1 VSKVGHRTGWPP
13 QRIEASTF
21 RHILKEALMNA
32 ESSAGESIAD
42 KQYLTVVSLDIE
54 RFSRFT
60 DAQGARIATL
70 FRNAVQSAFDRTD
83 LAHVYANHKFMQNS
97 GDGIVAGFAQD
108 DLPYIVDR
116 VPSALQGEL
125 RELHRSK
132 GLCVRMR
139 MGVSVGPVEHIHD
152 KRVDVAPNRTV
163 IDACRIADAGPTRAL
178 LEHSDEG
185 ATYLAMAV
193 TPTVMDSTIDRNPL
207 WLQASEFVEVEI
219 SLPKKRYRKQAFLH
233 VPSPSG
239 QLLQTGFLGLEA
251 TVDESTPPLEERVD
265 VQREVRNDVAGGV
278 STDGGQ
284 SNQVGDVGGDIRD
297 ESIKTGHVSGKGAV
311 GGVKGDVRVDNSE
324 DHRGQDRSSRT
335 YVHGDNISANRDA
348 NIAKYGRVDDGER
361 HRPSWEK
368 GEQR

>member
-1 VSKVGHRTGWPP
+1 
-13 QRIEASTF
+13 
-21 RHILKEALMNA
+21 MNA
-32 ESSAGESIAD
+32 GTTAPGTGGG

-60 DAQGARIATL
+60 DAQGAAIATL
-70 FRNAVQSAFDRTD
+70 FRDAVQQAFDRTD

-97 GDGIVAGFAQD
+97 GDGMVAGFAQD
-108 DLPYIVDR
+108 DLAYIIDR

-139 MGVSVGPVEHIHD
+139 MGVSVGPVEHIRD

-163 IDACRIADAGPTRAL
+163 IDACRIADAAATRGM
-178 LEHSDEG
+178 LEHSDEN

-207 WLQASEFVEVEI
+207 WLQASEFVEVEVSI
-219 SLPKKRYRKQAFLH
+219 PKKGYRKQAFLH

-239 QLLQTGFLGLEA
+239 ELLRAGFIGLEA
-251 TVDESTPPLEERVD
+251 VVDESTPLLEERVD
-265 VQREVRNDVAGGV
+265 AKGGSRNTVAGGV
-278 STDGGQ
+278 STEGGQ

-297 ESIKTGHVSGKGAV
+297 ESVKTGEVSGKGAV
-311 GGVKGDVRVDNSE
+311 GGVRGNVQVDNSE

-335 YVHGDNISANRDA
+335 YIHGDSISADRDA
-348 NIAKYGRVDDGER
+348 NVTKYGSSDDAEK
-361 HRPSWEK
+361 HRPFWEN
-368 GEQR
+368 GGRA